1 MNVNNNKKKQAAC
14 PICTKPMADNRFC
27 FNSDCRAYDPLSQY
41 FVAPTDEDLQKDAE
55 SIQKRLREI
64 DDAPLKEGTL
74 PF

>member
-1 MNVNNNKKKQAAC
+1 MSANSHDKKQSLC
-14 PICTKPMADNRFC
+14 PVCKNPMTDNRFC
-27 FNSDCRAYDPLSQY
+27 YNSNCRAYDPLSQY

-64 DDAPLKEGTL
+64 DDAPLAEGTL